1 MLRRNEEL
9 SAADPIRVLLSKEG
23 EHWVAHCLEY
33 DIGAQARDLGELRK
47 RLLIGIRA
55 ERDESLRRHGKPFA
69 GVGPAPRH
77 FHDLWLRRAGEF
89 KPMHPAAVPD
99 APDIEIE
106 FGLTA

>member
-1 MLRRNEEL
+1 M
-9 SAADPIRVLLSKEG
+9 SAADPIRVLLSKKG
-23 EHWVAHCLEY
+23 EYWVAQCLGY

-47 RLLIGIRA
+47 RLLMAIRA
-55 ERDESLRRHGKPFA
+55 ERDESLRRHGKPLA

-89 KPMHPAAVPD
+89 KPVNPAALPD

-106 FGLTA
+106 FGLAA